1 MRKVAEIERKI
12 TVYDTGQSPKKCSQ
26 TVKIE
31 IMVSLI
37 KSMLQGLYQTYL
49 GGRGLFK
56 LFLPYTHT
64 LLIVSVIDLREYL
77 SLRGVFRL
85 EIN

>member
-1 MRKVAEIERKI
+1 MRKVAEIARRI
-12 TVYDTGQSPKKCSQ
+12 TVHDTGQNPKKCSQ

-49 GGRGLFK
+49 GGCGLFK

-64 LLIVSVIDLREYL
+64 LLKLSVIDLREY
-77 SLRGVFRL
+77 
-85 EIN
+85 